1 MGYVKETALIGGRFK
16 MGPAGGRK
24 PTEFVGVV
32 GTAQEQIEQSEIRL
46 PDTTNPLG
54 GTWDSL
60 SKIDRFILNIQFR
73 EINSRVLS
81 SLLYADVTEVPSD
94 EITGEAVELAVGMTT
109 ALEKM
114 PLTIES
120 VTGPGEDGEPGT
132 EYEEGADWLMT
143 GAGIEVIADS
153 DLADAIEAAGGDFI
167 ATVDYTS
174 ATFDAVEV
182 LTNSGQEWYLL
193 FEGSNAVGQKGRF
206 NGHYWRVKFQPT
218 EGRDVIGVDDFMSM
232 QATCEVLR
240 EDARATSDT
249 KSAYARLDKER
260 VAA

>member
-1 MGYVKETALIGGRFK
+1 MAYVKETALIGGRFK
-16 MGPAGGRK
+16 LGPAGGRK

-32 GTAQEQIEQSEIRL
+32 GSAQEQIEQSEIRL

-60 SKIDRFILNIQFR
+60 AKIDRFMLNIQFR

-94 EITGEAVELAVGMTT
+94 TITGEQVELAVGMTT
-109 ALEKM
+109 ALDKM
-114 PLTIES
+114 PLTIEA
-120 VTGPGEDGEPGT
+120 VTGPGAGGT
-132 EYEEGADWLMT
+132 AYEEDLDWRMT
-143 GAGIEVIADS
+143 GAGIEVIPDS
-153 DLADAIEAAGGDFI
+153 DLAAAIEASTEPFVAN
-167 ATVDYTS
+167 VDYTS

-182 LTNSGQEWYLL
+182 LTNSGKEWYLL

-218 EGRDVIGVDDFMSM
+218 ESRDVIGVEDFMSLP
-232 QATCEVLR
+232 AVCEVLR
-240 EDARATSDT
+240 EDSRATGDA
-249 KSAYARLDKER
+249 KSGYARLDKEK

>member
-1 MGYVKETALIGGRFK
+1 MAYVKETALIGGRFK
-16 MGPAGGRK
+16 LGPAGGRK

-32 GTAQEQIEQSEIRL
+32 GSAQEQIEQSEIRL

-60 SKIDRFILNIQFR
+60 AKIDRFILNIQFR

-94 EITGEAVELAVGMTT
+94 TITGEEVELAVGMTT
-109 ALEKM
+109 ALDKM
-114 PLTIES
+114 PLTITA
-120 VTGPGEDGEPGT
+120 VTGPDAEEYQEDE
-132 EYEEGADWLMT
+132 DWRMT
-143 GAGIEVIADS
+143 GAGIEVLPDS
-153 DLADAIEAAGGDFI
+153 DLATAIEGSVEPFI

-182 LTNSGQEWYLL
+182 LTNSGKEWYLL

-218 EGRDVIGVDDFMSM
+218 ESRDVIGVEDFM
-232 QATCEVLR
+232 ALPAVCEVLR
-240 EDARATSDT
+240 EDSRASAAGDP

-260 VAA
+260 VVQA

>member
-1 MGYVKETALIGGRFK
+1 MSYVKETALIGGRFK
-16 MGPAGGRK
+16 LGPAGGRK

-46 PDTTNPLG
+46 PDTTSPLG

-60 SKIDRFILNIQFR
+60 SKIDRFMLNIQFR

-94 EITGEAVELAVGMTT
+94 TITGEQVEVAVGMTT
-109 ALEKM
+109 ALDKM
-114 PLTIES
+114 PLTIAS
-120 VTGPGEDGEPGT
+120 VSVEAV
-132 EYEEGADWLMT
+132 EYEEDLDWRMT
-143 GAGIEVIADS
+143 GAGIEVLPDS
-153 DLADAIEAAGGDFI
+153 DLATAIEG
-167 ATVDYTS
+167 ATGPYVVEVDYTS

-182 LTNSGQEWYLL
+182 LTNSGREWYML

-218 EGRDVIGVDDFMSM
+218 ESRDVIGVEDFMSLP
-232 QATCEVLR
+232 AVCEVLR
-240 EDARATSDT
+240 EDSRATSSA

-260 VAA
+260 VAVE